1 MGLATIE
8 GMKLSNQPHLL
19 DALAAMNIHTFEDVL
34 LHVPYRYE
42 DFSLTQEKLYHDQ
55 QRLVLTGTITTTPTV
70 FRKGKF
76 VTVRFTMRDQHQ
88 HLMHIVAFNRPY
100 LAKMIIPL
108 TTVTVVGK
116 YDATR
121 QTVNMLTM
129 IKGEVSKEKTFKP
142 LYRLP
147 GNLEL
152 HWFSRLVQKALSLL
166 PTLSFPQILPNALL
180 TKFGLMEKKQAL
192 AIIHQP
198 LNLTDVEEA
207 MKIFKYEE
215 AFTFTK
221 TMQAIR
227 EENLATIKEQVS
239 PFDARKLQALMQQ
252 LPYALTEDQHLALN
266 EILQDLKDRKRMYR
280 LLQGDVG
287 SGKTVVAALALYAN
301 ALRKQQGAL
310 MAPTD
315 ALAKQHF
322 LTIQQLLKPTGLTM
336 SLLVGSMTS
345 AEKKAIKESLLN
357 GTIDL
362 LIGTHALFSSDTV
375 FFDLGLAVID
385 EQHRFGV
392 NQRELLKDKG
402 QHADLLMMS
411 ATPIPRSLAMTV
423 YADMDISTLMQF
435 PFKERRVQTK
445 ILPEGDALIDY
456 VITSALAN
464 QKRIYVIAPKI
475 QTSDSGKQSVITLA
489 KAYQQK
495 YPKLVGLLHGQMD
508 QADKDAAL
516 EAFSQGHLP
525 ILVSTTVVEVGI
537 DVKPATVM
545 IIHDADTF
553 GLASL
558 HQLRGRIG
566 RDGSEALCL
575 LVVQDEQVE
584 GISRLQVLVD
594 SNDGFY
600 IAEQDLALRGPGEIL
615 GSRQAG
621 IPGFQYL
628 NIVKDQPIIQEI
640 KAYLKQH

>member
-1 MGLATIE
+1 
-8 GMKLSNQPHLL
+8 MKLSNQPHLL

-142 LYRLP
+142 LYRLS

-152 HWFSRLVQKALSLL
+152 HWFSRLVQKGLSLL

-215 AFTFTK
+215 ALTFTK

-239 PFDARKLQALMQQ
+239 PFDTRKLQSLMQQ
-252 LPYALTEDQHLALN
+252 LPYALTEDQHQALN

-640 KAYLKQH
+640 RALIKNPITP